1 MGWHLD
7 ALQVKNQLVVDVL
20 RLQLGLKVEL
30 RQNALDLLRDL
41 LKLKFYFLML
51 KQRQFTLVKVR
62 LLLSLVHV
70 CKV

>member
-30 RQNALDLLRDL
+30 RQNSLDLLRDL

-62 LLLSLVHV
+62 LLLTLVHV